1 MGASC
6 NCERYPSCKVVISAV
21 PDPLDSRC
29 ANVTGASKDTKG
41 MLNHRLLV
49 ASRDNNIAELKLALE
64 EGAYLETRRPFVMR
78 PKPPTSMEA
87 LLDMPGKKRK
97 QPREGLTPLMYTS
110 QNGAVVAT
118 TLLLQARA
126 QVSARDEDGLR
137 PLHFAATSG
146 VLEVCEILLRF
157 AAEKDAADDNGRKA
171 IDYVP
176 EGCVI
181 MRTDRE
187 KWEAVLGA
195 PTEPR
200 AAACVTDAMQ
210 ST

>member
-1 MGASC
+1 
-6 NCERYPSCKVVISAV
+6 
-21 PDPLDSRC
+21 
-29 ANVTGASKDTKG
+29 

-49 ASRDNNIAELKLALE
+49 ACRDNNIAELKLALE

-78 PKPPTSMEA
+78 PKPPTNMEA
-87 LLDMPGKKRK
+87 LLDAGGKKRK
-97 QPREGLTPLMYTS
+97 APKEGLTPLMYTS

-137 PLHFAATSG
+137 PLHFAASSG
-146 VLEVCEILLRF
+146 VLEVCEILLRNG
-157 AAEKDAADDNGRKA
+157 AERDAVDDNSRKP

-176 EGCVI
+176 EGCTI

-187 KWEAVLGA
+187 KWEAVLGG
-195 PTEPR
+195 TTLPR
-200 AAACVTDAMQ
+200 AALACATGPAPDAAPDA
-210 ST
+210 S